1 MQSGSSL
8 LSPSLPLPPPP
19 LTPSYP
25 SSPHPQKPKPPTNEP
40 KKSSY
45 AASLILTLTY
55 GTRTPTPASDPRVRE
70 VNDCLRRLG
79 ETILPG
85 AWLVDTYPVLR
96 FVPGYLGRLRRWH
109 LIELGLFRREM
120 EGVRREVVRASFLLP
135 HSLSPSLTLHKS
147 S

>member
-1 MQSGSSL
+1 
-8 LSPSLPLPPPP
+8 
-19 LTPSYP
+19 
-25 SSPHPQKPKPPTNEP
+25 
-40 KKSSY
+40 
-45 AASLILTLTY
+45 
-55 GTRTPTPASDPRVRE
+55 VRE

-120 EGVRREVVRASFLLP
+120 EGVRREVVRVSVLLP
-135 HSLSPSLTLHKS
+135 HSHSHSHTTQIFLTIETPPACMDAQATGLAPDSFASYLLAHQEEYSLSDDEAAYLAGSMFGAGADTVRLPLPSAI
-147 S
+147 